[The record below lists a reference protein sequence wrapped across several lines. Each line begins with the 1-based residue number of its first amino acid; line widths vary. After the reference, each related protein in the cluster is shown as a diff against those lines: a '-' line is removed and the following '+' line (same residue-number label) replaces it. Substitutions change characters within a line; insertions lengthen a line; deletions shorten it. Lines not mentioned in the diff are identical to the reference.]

1 MRRWGVLVGLWLVSG
16 ALAQEVRLQEDARLQ
31 ETLAIQEP
39 FAPLHELLRTVQ
51 DATGV
56 PLYADRAIAEDKV
69 CVLTRERPAHEI
81 LTRLA
86 ETLRY
91 RWQPST
97 DSSGYRLVQPASE
110 RAREQS
116 LLRAYEQA
124 RLDAIQKPLRE
135 VMQLLRRYTRQQLE
149 QLAADPQSRLS
160 PEAKGLLEEMLIDPK
175 VYLAMQALAA
185 LPDSVVGKIAQG
197 EMVSRSPAIP
207 HLVSFPS
214 PTRSNNKF

>member
-39 FAPLHELLRTVQ
+39 FAPLREVLRTVQ

-86 ETLRY
+86 QTLRY

-97 DSSGYRLVQPASE
+97 DGNGYRLAQPASE

-116 LLRAYEQA
+116 LLRAYEQW
-124 RLDAIQKPLRE
+124 RIDAIQKPLRE
-135 VMQLLRRYTRQQLE
+135 TVQLLRRHTRQQLE

-160 PEAKGLLEEMLIDPK
+160 PEAQRP
-175 VYLAMQALAA
+175 AQ
-185 LPDSVVGKIAQG
+185 VG
-197 EMVSRSPAIP
+197 S
-207 HLVSFPS
+207 
-214 PTRSNNKF
+214 